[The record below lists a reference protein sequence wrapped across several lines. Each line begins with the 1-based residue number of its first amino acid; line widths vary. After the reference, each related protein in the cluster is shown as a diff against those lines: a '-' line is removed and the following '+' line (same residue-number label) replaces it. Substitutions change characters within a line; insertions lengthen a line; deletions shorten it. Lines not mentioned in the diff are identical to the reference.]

1 MAHPVT
7 ITRAQPRDTP
17 RLQPTQLAL
26 SMCVCVYVCV
36 FTNPRLPVPRTPL
49 SLSLHPPFLRS
60 LSSLCEC
67 TYDHHPLPSGACDRY
82 YARACPLPRYRSH
95 LVIILDCTE
104 RSLGRYA
111 APDRLYLANFLAPL
125 QPRFPTDYV
134 DGFPFPL
141 PSSFTLPSR
150 RSASLPLRIVAPRF
164 L

>member
-104 RSLGRYA
+104 RSLGRCA
-111 APDRLYLANFLAPL
+111 APDRLYLANFLAPTEISNGL
-125 QPRFPTDYV
+125 RRRV
-134 DGFPFPL
+134 SL
-141 PSSFTLPSR
+141 PSSFFFYTPFKAECLS
-150 RSASLPLRIVAPRF
+150 SS
-164 L
+164 

>member
-1 MAHPVT
+1 MPNLA
-7 ITRAQPRDTP
+7 TP
-17 RLQPTQLAL
+17 RAYNQPSLL
-26 SMCVCVYVCV
+26 CRCVCVYMCVCS
-36 FTNPRLPVPRTPL
+36 PTPDCPCRGHLSL

-104 RSLGRYA
+104 RSLGRCA

-134 DGFPFPL
+134 DGFLFPL

>member
-1 MAHPVT
+1 MPNLA
-7 ITRAQPRDTP
+7 TP
-17 RLQPTQLAL
+17 RAYYQPSLL
-26 SMCVCVYVCV
+26 RRCVCVCS
-36 FTNPRLPVPRTPL
+36 PTPDCPCRGHLSL

-104 RSLGRYA
+104 RSLGRCA

-134 DGFPFPL
+134 DGFLFPL

>member
-17 RLQPTQLAL
+17 RLQPTQLAPW
-26 SMCVCVYVCV
+26 MYARVCVCVHQPPTARAADASL
-36 FTNPRLPVPRTPL
+36 FLTPSALP
-49 SLSLHPPFLRS
+49 SFPFL
-60 LSSLCEC
+60 LCVC

-104 RSLGRYA
+104 RSLGRCA

-125 QPRFPTDYV
+125 PTEISN
-134 DGFPFPL
+134 GL
-141 PSSFTLPSR
+141 
-150 RSASLPLRIVAPRF
+150 
-164 L
+164 

>member
-1 MAHPVT
+1 MPNLA
-7 ITRAQPRDTP
+7 TP
-17 RLQPTQLAL
+17 RAYNQPSLL
-26 SMCVCVYVCV
+26 CRCVCVYMCVCS
-36 FTNPRLPVPRTPL
+36 PTPDCPCRGHLSL

-104 RSLGRYA
+104 RSLGRCA

-141 PSSFTLPSR
+141 PSSFTLP
-150 RSASLPLRIVAPRF
+150 LF
-164 L
+164 LLE